1 VDPAIHVFIG
11 QLAEKLAVIRLWRTA
26 YPILGGRISRT
37 SFLATM
43 KAVHEQMK
51 SSRIFAVELM
61 RSLERRFVACKN
73 TAIFAIR
80 NFLLKTW
87 SAGVAVR

>member
-1 VDPAIHVFIG
+1 
-11 QLAEKLAVIRLWRTA
+11 
-26 YPILGGRISRT
+26 
-37 SFLATM
+37 M

-61 RSLERRFVACKN
+61 WSLERRFVACKN
-73 TAIFAIR
+73 TAVFAIR